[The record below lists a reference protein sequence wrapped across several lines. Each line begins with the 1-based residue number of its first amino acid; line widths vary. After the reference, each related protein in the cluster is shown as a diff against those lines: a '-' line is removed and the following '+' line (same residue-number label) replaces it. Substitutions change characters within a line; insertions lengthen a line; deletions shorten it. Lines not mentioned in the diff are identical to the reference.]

1 METNN
6 NIKESC
12 IDSVLDLPA
21 FNKEAE
27 GCDESRDLNA
37 FCRIAHDI
45 ISSDN
50 IVYASHEEEFF
61 YKDTDEAVAFGDA
74 VGVEIHVPEFYYLN
88 HEDEN
93 NLELEK
99 NPNHRDALKFRSSC
113 SEERE
118 SYLQGHFNTKEIKLV
133 LFKNIYHK
141 LNHEED
147 E

>member
-1 METNN
+1 MKTDN
-6 NIKESC
+6 NI
-12 IDSVLDLPA
+12 LPA
-21 FNKEAE
+21 FKEATE
-27 GCDESRDLNA
+27 GCDELRGLNA
-37 FCRIAHDI
+37 FCQTTQDI

-50 IVYASHEEEFF
+50 VVYASHEEEFF

-74 VGVEIHVPEFYYLN
+74 VGVEVHIPAFNYLD

-141 LNHEED
+141 LNHEEG